1 LDLAKVKSYIQS
13 KDIAVPELAKALNI
27 SRQSL
32 YLKLSGE
39 RSFRAE
45 ELLGMAIAMKMK
57 KKEILDIFFN
67 M

>member
-1 LDLAKVKSYIQS
+1 LDLEKVKTYIHN
-13 KDIAVPELAKALNI
+13 KDIGVPELAKALNI
-27 SRQSL
+27 SRQSM
-32 YLKLSGE
+32 YLKLSGA